1 MDTLGEML
9 TILRN
14 GAHARLEKV
23 DLPSSKVRENIAK
36 ILTSTGFVRSFKVA
50 KDSKQGLMRIYLKY
64 DEDGNSAFSQ
74 LKRVSTPGRRTYV
87 RSTEIPNVRSGT
99 GFCILSTNKG
109 LMTGS
114 EARKTNLGGE
124 LVCMVW

>member
-1 MDTLGEML
+1 MDTIGEML

-14 GAHARLEKV
+14 GSHAGLEKV

-36 ILTSTGFVRSFKVA
+36 ILTSTGIVRSFKVA

-64 DEDGNSAFSQ
+64 DEDGVSAFSQ
-74 LKRVSTPGRRTYV
+74 LKRVSTPGRRSYV
-87 RSTEIPNVRSGT
+87 RSDEIPNVRSGT

-109 LMTGS
+109 LMTGT

>member
-1 MDTLGEML
+1 MDTIGEML

-14 GAHARLEKV
+14 GARARLEKV
-23 DLPSSKVRENIAK
+23 DLPSSKTRENLAK
-36 ILTSTGFVRSFKVA
+36 ILSSTGMVRSFKVA

-64 DEDGNSAFSQ
+64 DENGISAFSQ
-74 LKRVSTPGRRTYV
+74 LKRVSTPGRRSYV
-87 RSTEIPNVRSGT
+87 GSDEIPVVRSGT

-109 LMTGS
+109 LMTGT

>member
-64 DEDGNSAFSQ
+64 DEDGNSAFQQ

-87 RSTEIPNVRSGT
+87 RSTEIPSVRSGT

-109 LMTGS
+109 LMTGA

>member
-1 MDTLGEML
+1 MDTIGEML
-9 TILRN
+9 TVLRN
-14 GAHARLEKV
+14 GSRAGLEKV

-36 ILTSTGFVRSFKVA
+36 ILTSTGIVRSFKIA

-64 DEDGNSAFSQ
+64 DENGVGAFSQ
-74 LKRVSTPGRRTYV
+74 LKRVSTPGRRSYV
-87 RSTEIPNVRSGT
+87 RSDEIPSVRSGT

-109 LMTGS
+109 LMTGT